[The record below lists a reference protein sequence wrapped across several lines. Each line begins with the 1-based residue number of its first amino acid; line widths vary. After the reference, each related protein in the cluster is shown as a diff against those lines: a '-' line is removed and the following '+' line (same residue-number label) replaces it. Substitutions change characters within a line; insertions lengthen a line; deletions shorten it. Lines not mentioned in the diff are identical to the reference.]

1 MTEKQLVSSG
11 LLTVAAMWMV
21 DCGRDVDGNGCD
33 LSFKYRPWRLFHGAM
48 GVDRSEAAAEMN
60 MDS

>member
-1 MTEKQLVSSG
+1 MTEKQFVSSG
-11 LLTVAAMWMV
+11 LLT
-21 DCGRDVDGNGCD
+21 CGRDVDGNGCD

-48 GVDRSEAAAEMN
+48 GMGCSKMVTEMN